1 MLATKASQ
9 RGRCPAYCQ
18 AAAVPTRTGAIAAG
32 NVRGRAAWTQ
42 ITGPPGRRLCMMGS
56 DMRIDDWLAQRA
68 QSCPERTALIAEGA
82 EVTYAELEAEAT
94 WVARRLAAHGVRRG
108 STAALTMH
116 PRREQVVLAHA
127 LMKVGA
133 ALLPLSPRLT
143 DAERATIVDLVEPM
157 VDLDDPGLLTQTEAD
172 LPLLG
177 EHDTDDICAYV
188 LSSGS
193 TGAPKPIGLTY
204 GNFLWSAMGGA
215 FNIGV
220 DPADRWLCCVPLSH
234 IAGLSYR
241 RPLGDLRDDRGRP
254 RRLRRRPRGERRWRE
269 EPISVVSLVT
279 TMLKRLLDADAD
291 LSGPRAI
298 LVGGGPVPAAML
310 GEALGRGATV
320 VQTYGLTETCSQVT
334 TLAPEDALRKLGSAG
349 RPLLSSHVRIR
360 DGEILIQGPTVAPG
374 RYDESGWLHT
384 GDLGYIDDE
393 GFLDRRD
400 WIDDMIVTGGE
411 NVVPSEVEEVLL
423 RHPAVA
429 DAAVVGREDPECSRR
444 SPRSSSSR
452 RAPRPRRTTS
462 AITAPRPWP
471 ATRCRSGSSW
481 PPRCRARR
489 RAS

>member
-1 MLATKASQ
+1 
-9 RGRCPAYCQ
+9 
-18 AAAVPTRTGAIAAG
+18 
-32 NVRGRAAWTQ
+32 
-42 ITGPPGRRLCMMGS
+42 
-56 DMRIDDWLAQRA
+56 MRIDDWLAQRA
-68 QSCPERTALIAEGA
+68 QSCPERTALVADGA
-82 EVTYAELEAEAT
+82 EVTYAELEAEAN
-94 WVARRLAAHGVRRG
+94 WVARRLAAQGVRRG

-116 PRREQVVLAHA
+116 PRREQVVMAHA
-127 LMKVGA
+127 LMKLGA

-143 DAERATIVDLVEPM
+143 EAERARVVEEVEPM
-157 VDLDDPGLLTQTEAD
+157 VDLDDPGLLTQSEAD

-193 TGAPKPIGLTY
+193 TGNPKPIGLTY

-234 IAGLSYR
+234 IAGLSIVVRSAIY
-241 RPLGDLRDDRGRP
+241 GTTAVVHDGFDVDRVAAA
-254 RRLRRRPRGERRWRE
+254 LAD

-279 TMLKRLLDADAD
+279 TMLKRLLDAGAD

-298 LVGGGPVPAAML
+298 LVGGGPVPATML
-310 GEALGRGATV
+310 GEAIERGATV

-384 GDLGYIDDE
+384 GDLGHIDDE
-393 GFLDRRD
+393 GFLYVQDR
-400 WIDDMIVTGGE
+400 IDDMIVTGGE

-423 RHPAVA
+423 QHPAVA
-429 DAAVVGREDPECSRR
+429 DAAVVGREDPEWQQAVTAVVVLGAGAEVTPDELRHHCAETLAGYKVPKRVELAAAL
-444 SPRSSSSR
+444 PRTPSGKLMR
-452 RAPRPRRTTS
+452 RALR
-462 AITAPRPWP
+462 
-471 ATRCRSGSSW
+471 
-481 PPRCRARR
+481 
-489 RAS
+489 